1 MPNRFRPVIYAIDF
15 GTSNS
20 LLAAASA
27 EQAHPPVPLDP
38 GANDPTI
45 LRSILYFPHAAR
57 CHYGQDAIREYVAQG
72 LHGRLIR
79 SIKKHLPSR
88 SFVGTHIDERPM
100 TIEDLVGVLLR
111 EMKVRADRLFGAD
124 VGRGMLGRPAS
135 FSANP
140 GDDRLAQDRLE
151 RAAKRAG
158 FREVFFCP
166 EPIAA
171 AREFRTQLD
180 RTRVVLVA
188 DLGGGTSDFTVVRIG
203 REGFAPSDVLAVGGI
218 SVAGD
223 ALDATLM
230 RHRVSRHFGADV
242 TYQVPMSRNVLRMP
256 PHPMEKLCTPAG
268 ATLLRSQDVQTFLRN
283 VQSWSLGPE
292 DAGKIDRLLT
302 FVDDALGFSVFES
315 IERAK
320 RDLSDAEETLLTFEY
335 PTIDIRE
342 HITRASFDEGS
353 AGKTEAILAKLDEVV
368 RLAGLEHR
376 DIDVVCATGGTAK
389 IPRIATA
396 LRERFGAERLQEFQ
410 HFHSVVHGLA
420 EEARAAVAA

>member
-1 MPNRFRPVIYAIDF
+1 MPIGFRPVIYAIDF

-27 EQAHPPVPLDP
+27 EEAHPPVPLDP

-124 VGRGMLGRPAS
+124 VDRVMLGRPAS

-140 GDDRLAQDRLE
+140 DDDRLAQDRLE
-151 RAAKRAG
+151 RAAKGAG
-158 FREVFFCP
+158 FREVLFCP

-171 AREFRTQLD
+171 AREFRSQLD

-230 RHRVSRHFGADV
+230 RHRVSPHFGADV

-256 PHPMEKLCTPAG
+256 PHLMEKLCTPAD

-292 DAGKIDRLLT
+292 DAAKIDRLFT
-302 FVDDALGFSVFES
+302 FVEDALGFSVFEA

-320 RDLSDAEETLLTFEY
+320 RDLSDAEQTLLAFEY

-342 HITRASFDEGS
+342 EVTRASFDEGS
-353 AGKTEAILAKLDEVV
+353 AAKTEAILAKLDEVV
-368 RLAGLEHR
+368 RLAGLEPR

-389 IPRIATA
+389 IPRIAAA